1 MIEIMIYHITNKT
14 ERQIFDFLVL
24 ESLKYISN
32 LKILKSCRINDNLKI
47 VLRN

>member
-24 ESLKYISN
+24 ESLKYICN

-47 VLRN
+47 FLRN